1 MAVGKRRV
9 SGVRFLGL
17 KDENLEGLWCL
28 GFGVEPGASLGSV
41 GMSVGSAKTGRAKE
55 LSGSVVVRGEI
66 SPERGP
72 ARLLFIE
79 VSDFFRPREILL
91 LFGGM
96 LLLCTTDENL
106 SFFVVASL
114 GSSSDLVLPRNL
126 GRVDFDLV
134 DWFGG
139 SVLFFGMKLKDG
151 LGIARGNCL
160 GFFFGGNATG
170 ELMLGFK

>member
-1 MAVGKRRV
+1 MAVGERRV

-28 GFGVEPGASLGSV
+28 GFGVEPGESLGSV

-72 ARLLFIE
+72 ARLLFME

-91 LFGGM
+91 FVGGV
-96 LLLCTTDENL
+96 LLCTTDENL
-106 SFFVVASL
+106 SFFVVAGL

-151 LGIARGNCL
+151 LGIAKGNCL
-160 GFFFGGNATG
+160 GFFFGDNATG
-170 ELMLGFK
+170 VLMLGFK